1 MEKPEA
7 LTLDSPVT
15 ALKNVGAKRAALYE
29 KLGVRTVYD
38 LLRFYP
44 CSYIDYTSP
53 VMAADAPEGETCVI
67 KAVVT
72 RRMQPAPIRKGL
84 VLYKFIANDGVSN
97 IQITIFNNEYAYY
110 GIKAGEEYAFCGKF
124 SKMGGRCQL
133 ALSSYVPAAEA
144 DTMRPVYNLTE
155 GLANGMVHN
164 NMREAVDRCA
174 EQLAD
179 PLPLPLLREEKLCQ
193 LRYAIENIHFPQGR
207 EAYEIAR
214 RRLVFEE
221 FFTLSLALVRLRGR
235 EREEAAIRLE
245 DTDISPFLSSLPFE
259 LTGAQRRAIGEI
271 LADMQKGFPMNRLLQ
286 GDVGSGKT
294 MVAAAAVYA
303 AAKNGVQSAVMAP
316 TEILAGQHYA
326 TFSKAL
332 APLGVRTCLL
342 TGSLTP
348 KQKEERKEALAAG
361 EIDLA
366 VGTHALVQDSTAF
379 ARLGLV
385 ITDEQH
391 RFGVEQRRRLA
402 GKGES
407 PHSLVMSATP
417 IPRTLA
423 LIVYGDLDLS
433 VLDELPKGRQ
443 PVDTL
448 VIHSNKRER
457 ALGFIRDHIA
467 AGEQAYIVCPLVEE
481 SESELLAAA
490 QYRDRVAKA
499 FPDIAVGLLHGRMKP
514 AEKEAVMAAFQQGKV
529 QLLVST
535 TVVEVGVDV
544 PNATVMMVENAE
556 RFGLAQLHQLRGR
569 VGRGSKK
576 SYCILVSDNDGEENR
591 KRLSVMKATNDG
603 FVIAREDLK
612 LRGSGDFFGSRQSG
626 MPALAIADLF
636 EDADLFKEAQ
646 EAARRLLA
654 EDPGLERPEN
664 SAIRVIIDR
673 LFDQNK
679 DAMN

>member
-1 MEKPEA
+1 MEHTTP
-7 LTLDSPVT
+7 LTPDSPVT

-29 KLGVRTVYD
+29 KLGISTVRD
-38 LLRFYP
+38 LLRYYP
-44 CSYIDYTSP
+44 RSYIDYTSP
-53 VMAADAPEGETCVI
+53 RMASECGEGESCVL
-67 KAVVT
+67 KGMVLKKF
-72 RRMQPAPIRKGL
+72 QPAPIRKGL
-84 VLYKFIANDGVSN
+84 VLYKLLANDGLSN
-97 IQITIFNNEYAYY
+97 FQVTIFNNEYAYY
-110 GIKAGEEYAFCGKF
+110 GIKAGEEYVFAGKF
-124 SKMGGRCQL
+124 SVMGRQFQL
-133 ALSSYVPAAEA
+133 SMTSCLPAAEA
-144 DTMRPVYNLTE
+144 GVLRPVYNLTE
-155 GLANGMVHN
+155 GLSNGMIAAN
-164 NMREAVDRCA
+164 LAEAVRCA
-174 EQLAD
+174 DQLED
-179 PLPLPLLREEKLCQ
+179 PLPKSLLQSAQLCQ
-193 LRYAIENIHFPQGR
+193 LRYAIENIHFPKGR

-221 FFTLSLALVRLRGR
+221 FFTLSLGLILMRGR
-235 EREEAAIRLE
+235 EKAATAVQIE
-245 DTDISPFLSSLPFE
+245 NTDISAFEASLPFS
-259 LTGAQRRAIGEI
+259 LTGAQQRAVREI
-271 LADMQKGFPMNRLLQ
+271 LEDMKKPYPMNRLLQ

-303 AAKNGVQSAVMAP
+303 AAKSGYQSAVMAP
-316 TEILAGQHYA
+316 TEILAAQHFA
-326 TFSKAL
+326 TFSKVL
-332 APLGVRTCLL
+332 EPLGVRVCLL

-348 KQKEERKEALAAG
+348 PQKELLKEELAAG
-361 EIDLA
+361 AYDLA
-366 VGTHALVQDSTAF
+366 VGTHALVQNSTAF
-379 ARLGLV
+379 HNLGLV

-402 GKGES
+402 GKGDS

-433 VLDELPKGRQ
+433 ILDELPKGRQ
-443 PVDTL
+443 AVETL
-448 VIHSNKRER
+448 VIHSDKRRR

-481 SESELLAAA
+481 SESDLLAAA
-490 QYRDRVAKA
+490 QYRDEAAKLLPGA
-499 FPDIAVGLLHGRMKP
+499 EVGLLHGRMKP
-514 AEKEAVMAAFQQGKV
+514 AEKEAVMAAFQRNEI

-569 VGRGSKK
+569 VGRGDKK

-591 KRLSVMKATNDG
+591 RRLKVMKSTSDG

-612 LRGSGDFFGSRQSG
+612 LRGSGDFFGSRQHG

-636 EDADLFKEAQ
+636 EDAGMFAEAQ
-646 EAARRLLA
+646 EAARALLRD
-654 EDPGLERPEN
+654 DPELEKLEN
-664 SAIRVIIDR
+664 HPLQVIIRR

-679 DAMN
+679 DGWN